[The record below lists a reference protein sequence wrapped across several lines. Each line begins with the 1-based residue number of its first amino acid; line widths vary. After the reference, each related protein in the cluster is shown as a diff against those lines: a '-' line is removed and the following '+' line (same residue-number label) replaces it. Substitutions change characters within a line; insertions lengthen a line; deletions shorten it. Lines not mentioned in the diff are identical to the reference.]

1 VSVAHQKKL
10 VVVTC
15 TPVVSSN
22 FAVTPQDCITL
33 FAVLIFGSAISA
45 ASLQPELEVVARFAC
60 FARRRSAAPVIQ
72 ESSTP

>member
-1 VSVAHQKKL
+1 LQYCFSVL
-10 VVVTC
+10 R
-15 TPVVSSN
+15 
-22 FAVTPQDCITL
+22 FL
-33 FAVLIFGSAISA
+33 LIS